1 MSFLKNWA
9 YLLGGEKGYSMVQYM
24 RASRLRKRSD
34 GGSGQYALAAVV
46 GVVTG
51 LYIWQPTFQS
61 MDQQH
66 QLQPGPG
73 EQKSKG
79 VSQPPSGVAGA
90 AESP

>member
-1 MSFLKNWA
+1 
-9 YLLGGEKGYSMVQYM
+9 MVQYM

-46 GVVTG
+46 GEAPDSTSG
-51 LYIWQPTFQS
+51 NRPSIHGPATS
-61 MDQQH
+61 
-66 QLQPGPG
+66 LQPGPG